1 MLDRDLNDAIQA
13 RDFPAIARHYRLIE
27 QDAIQVLVPYSAK
40 RTLYDDLRQEGER
53 GIHGAWMRRA
63 QGLAVSLY
71 RPAPGHPAWSVL
83 IPAKLRRGGES
94 DEWFILE
101 DPHGRHYDDTFGLR
115 LPDSD
120 PIFIA

>member
-1 MLDRDLNDAIQA
+1 M
-13 RDFPAIARHYRLIE
+13 
-27 QDAIQVLVPYSAK
+27 PYAAE
-40 RTLYDDLRQEGER
+40 RALYDELRSEAEDP
-53 GIHGAWMRRA
+53 GIDAAWMRSA

-71 RPAPGHPAWSVL
+71 RPKPDHPAWGVL
-83 IPAKLRRGGES
+83 IPAALRRGAVS

-101 DPHGRHYDDTFGLR
+101 DPGGEHYDDILGLR